1 MHRANIRKDPDA
13 RKDWR
18 QQEKGM
24 RWLDGITDSMNM
36 SLRKFW
42 ELVMDREAR
51 CAAAHGVAKSQ
62 ARLSHWIEL
71 RKTFLGILLWK
82 DMFWKTAQSH
92 NFSCHTW
99 YSIHL
104 QPFLSEW
111 GKPYICSKISLEP
124 SKEISLAPKL
134 EARGAW
140 QPSHVGNLSSSE

>member
-1 MHRANIRKDPDA
+1 
-13 RKDWR
+13 
-18 QQEKGM
+18 
-24 RWLDGITDSMNM
+24 
-36 SLRKFW
+36 
-42 ELVMDREAR
+42 
-51 CAAAHGVAKSQ
+51 
-62 ARLSHWIEL
+62 
-71 RKTFLGILLWK
+71 
-82 DMFWKTAQSH
+82 MFWKTAQSH